1 MLTDEEKIEYSLE
14 REKPIFRDRYGKL
27 LVKLSN
33 NIIAMVITD
42 VFFTYD
48 KDNNEYELCYFEDNS
63 KFTILTNDDEYE
75 NTDINLEIVDV
86 IDFIDVLI

>member
-14 REKPIFRDRYGKL
+14 IEKPIFRDRYGKL
-27 LVKLSN
+27 LVRLSN
-33 NIIAMVITD
+33 NTTVMVITD

-48 KDNNEYELCYFEDNS
+48 QNTNEYELRYFEDSS
-63 KFTILTNDDEYE
+63 KFTILTNDNEYE
-75 NTDINLEIVDV
+75 NTDINLEIIDV